1 MELAA
6 ADLTKFQRD
15 GWLVLPR
22 VISNTEVAAIDR
34 AVDAVGHWASHGGP
48 GLHHFE
54 ATDWGPVL
62 ARSEDFVPHSAVL
75 AGLAFHV
82 RIRSVLGQLFGE
94 TPALFKEKIN
104 YKHPGGG
111 DLPHI
116 KTLLHTDSPT
126 TTYQ

>member
-62 ARSEDFVPHSAVL
+62 ARVM
-75 AGLAFHV
+75 
-82 RIRSVLGQLFGE
+82 RQLIG
-94 TPALFKEKIN
+94 TRAAPAAWDHL
-104 YKHPGGG
+104 
-111 DLPHI
+111 
-116 KTLLHTDSPT
+116 
-126 TTYQ
+126 